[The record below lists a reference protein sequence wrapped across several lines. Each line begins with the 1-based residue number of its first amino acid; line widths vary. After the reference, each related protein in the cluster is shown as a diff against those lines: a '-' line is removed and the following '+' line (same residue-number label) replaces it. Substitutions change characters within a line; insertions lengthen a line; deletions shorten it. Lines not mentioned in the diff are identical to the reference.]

1 MKGSTMPYT
10 LNELRQRATQLNLY
24 INKRNGYYSIGKY
37 DDYDIDNTNYSCNS
51 KMQVDSFLCG
61 VAYQLYYANKPQRA
75 TATVAADNTATVAV
89 ADDTRKRYNEQHGN
103 GCS

>member
-1 MKGSTMPYT
+1 MTYT
-10 LNELRQRATQLNLY
+10 LYELRQRAKQLDLY
-24 INKRNGYYSIGKY
+24 INNRNGYYSIGKH
-37 DDYDIDNTNYSCNS
+37 DDYDIDNTNYTCNT
-51 KMQVDSFLCG
+51 KKQIDAFLCG

-89 ADDTRKRYNEQHGN
+89 ADDTSNEQHGN